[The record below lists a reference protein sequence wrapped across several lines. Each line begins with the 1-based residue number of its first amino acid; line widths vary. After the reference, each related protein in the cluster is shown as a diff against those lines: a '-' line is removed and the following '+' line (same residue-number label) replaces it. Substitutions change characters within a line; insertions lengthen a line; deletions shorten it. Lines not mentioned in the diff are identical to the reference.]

1 MSVLDQAVEQL
12 QREPLAD
19 VGQLLKARGRIEVE
33 QQIARAAARGLRAHV
48 LIVGPGEDLTP
59 LRAVWNR
66 LGYKP
71 DTDLLLLF
79 NGRHWE
85 ARGWAL
91 SATAID
97 GALSAATPA
106 LHQYFGKGLVTAL
119 ANLAEA
125 TKRNDDPPAS
135 VSSTSG
141 LGLGAGVGAA
151 LVAGV
156 VGWVIV
162 RRQRRARESQQTL
175 AEARSSAEKV
185 FADVLIAAEDLDGPD
200 AVALREKASR
210 LREQMDALVPPDQKQ
225 LPAKQESLTMAQ
237 LHQMENELEAL
248 RSSVLQ
254 AKRRA

>member
-1 MSVLDQAVEQL
+1 MSLLDQAVEQL
-12 QREPLAD
+12 SRDPLAD
-19 VGQLLKARGRIEVE
+19 VGQLLKAGGRVEVE

-48 LIVGPGEDLTP
+48 LIVGTGEDLTP
-59 LRAVWNR
+59 LHVLWDK

-71 DTDLLLLF
+71 ETDLLLLF
-79 NGRHWE
+79 NGRRWE

-91 SATAID
+91 SPTAVD
-97 GALSAATPA
+97 SALSAATPA

-135 VSSTSG
+135 APSASG
-141 LGLGAGVGAA
+141 LGLGVGAA
-151 LVAGV
+151 VALGA

-162 RRQRRARESQQTL
+162 RRQRRARERRQTL

-185 FADVLIAAEDLDGPD
+185 FTDILIAAEELDGPD
-200 AVALREKASR
+200 AVALREKATR
-210 LREQMDALVPPDQKQ
+210 LRDQMDALVPPGQKQ
-225 LPAKQESLTMAQ
+225 LPAKEESLTMAQ

-254 AKRRA
+254 AKRRS